1 MDFTF
6 NTLERLVSTGL
17 FLFFVLISDDVHA
30 LTPKYHIEK
39 IEIIGLNKT
48 KNYIIEREI
57 LHPLDASLD
66 SSIANLDRNRIFNLG
81 LFDNVSWRLIT
92 LENGNST
99 LQYLMIE
106 SINKTPPL
114 VFPGYEEERGWFLN
128 GLLIMKNFQGKN
140 RTFKIEGSI
149 GNQKR
154 IEFFLSDPWIF
165 GNHISLST
173 FLEINSYK
181 HLFLDREIDI
191 KTLKM
196 SFGKWY
202 GEKLKMRISP
212 ALTQKSYINSI
223 DTLNYSYFTPE
234 LNLEFD
240 TRDIFWNPRRGIR
253 IIQTIV
259 PMIGENSFYIWNQSL
274 SIYIPSYFN
283 ITLALNTTIQKKYG
297 YRNDVWINYFGNS
310 FNIRGWKLPE
320 KKSASNNYRFG
331 HDYVF
336 STLELRKLMI
346 ADNIKGGLSKGVSIV
361 AFIDGGFIDSTWK
374 RLNKNKF
381 MGGVGFGI
389 RLPLPVLQSLRI
401 DIGWGFR
408 NEMFNSK
415 PSLHFAIQQKF

>member
-30 LTPKYHIEK
+30 LTPKHHIEK

-57 LHPLDASLD
+57 LHPLNASLD

-173 FLEINSYK
+173 FLEVNSYD
-181 HLFLDREIDI
+181 HLFLNRNINI
-191 KTLKM
+191 KRFKL

-202 GEKLKMRISP
+202 GEKLKFKISP
-212 ALTQKSYINSI
+212 TLTQKFFMNSI
-223 DTLNYSYFTPE
+223 DTLSYNYFAPE
-234 LNLEFD
+234 LNFEFD
-240 TRDIFWNPRRGIR
+240 SRDIYWNPKRGFR
-253 IIQTIV
+253 AIQAVV
-259 PMIGENSFYIWNQSL
+259 PMLGENSFYVWQQSF
-274 SIYIPSYFN
+274 SIYIPISTN
-283 ITLALNTTIQKKYG
+283 TTLATNMTFQKKYG
-297 YRNDVWINYFGNS
+297 HMNDVWINYFGNS
-310 FNIRGWKLPE
+310 FNIRGWRLPE
-320 KKSASNNYRFG
+320 EKSASNYYRFG
-331 HDYVF
+331 HDFVF
-336 STLELRKLMI
+336 SSVELRRLI
-346 ADNIKGGLSKGVSIV
+346 IKEDRRSGVSKELSAV
-361 AFIDGGFIDSTWK
+361 FFIDGGFIEPIWK
-374 RLNKNKF
+374 RLNEDRF

-389 RLPLPVLQSLRI
+389 RIPVPVLQSLRV
-401 DIGWGFR
+401 DVGWGYR
-408 NEMFNSK
+408 YKRFNKK
-415 PSLHFAIQQKF
+415 PVLHFAIQQKF

>member
-1 MDFTF
+1 MNF
-6 NTLERLVSTGL
+6 NFNILERLVSTGL
-17 FLFFVLISDDVHA
+17 FLFSVIISNDLHA
-30 LTPKYHIEK
+30 LTSKQYVEK

-48 KNYIIEREI
+48 KSYIIEREI
-57 LHPLDASLD
+57 LHPLNANLD

-81 LFDNVSWRLIT
+81 LFNNVSWRLMP
-92 LENGNST
+92 LENGNSI

-114 VFPGYEEERGWFLN
+114 IFPGYEEERGWFLN

-140 RTFKIEGSI
+140 RTFKIEGSV

-181 HLFLDREIDI
+181 HLFLNREIDI
-191 KTLKM
+191 KTLRM

-212 ALTQKSYINSI
+212 ALTQKSYLNSI
-223 DTLNYSYFTPE
+223 DTLNYNYFIPE

-240 TRDIFWNPRRGIR
+240 TRDIFWNPKRGVR

-259 PMIGENSFYIWNQSL
+259 PMIGENSFHIWKQSF

-283 ITLALNTTIQKKYG
+283 TTLALNTTIQRKNG
-297 YRNDVWINYFGNS
+297 YKDDVWITYFGNS

-336 STLELRKLMI
+336 STLELRKLI
-346 ADNIKGGLSKGVSIV
+346 IEDNIKSGLSKGVSIV
-361 AFIDGGFIDSTWK
+361 AFIDGGFINSTWK
-374 RLNKNKF
+374 RLNENKF

-389 RLPLPVLQSLRI
+389 RIPLPVLQSLRI

-408 NEMFNSK
+408 NEMFNPK

>member
-1 MDFTF
+1 MLSVT
-6 NTLERLVSTGL
+6 
-17 FLFFVLISDDVHA
+17 ISNDVHA
-30 LTPKYHIEK
+30 LTSKHYVEK

-48 KNYIIEREI
+48 KSYIIEREI
-57 LHPLDASLD
+57 LHPLNANLD

-81 LFDNVSWRLIT
+81 LFNNVSWRLMP
-92 LENGNST
+92 LENGNSI

-212 ALTQKSYINSI
+212 ALTQKSYMNST
-223 DTLNYSYFTPE
+223 DTLNYNYFTPE

-240 TRDIFWNPRRGIR
+240 TRDIFWNPKRGVR

-259 PMIGENSFYIWNQSL
+259 PMIGENSFHIWNQSL
-274 SIYIPSYFN
+274 SIYTPSYFN
-283 ITLALNTTIQKKYG
+283 TTLALNTTIQRKYG
-297 YRNDVWINYFGNS
+297 YQDDVWITYFGNS

-331 HDYVF
+331 HNYVF
-336 STLELRKLMI
+336 SSLELRKLI
-346 ADNIKGGLSKGVSIV
+346 GADNIRSRLSKGVSIV
-361 AFIDGGFIDSTWK
+361 AFIDGGFIDSNWK

-381 MGGVGFGI
+381 MGGVGLGM
-389 RLPLPVLQSLRI
+389 RLPLPVLESLRI
-401 DIGWGFR
+401 DLGWGFR
-408 NEMFNSK
+408 NKILNPK

>member
-1 MDFTF
+1 MNFIS
-6 NTLERLVSTGL
+6 NILKRPVLTGL
-17 FLFFVLISDDVHA
+17 FLFFLLISDDILA
-30 LTPKYHIEK
+30 SPPKHHIEK
-39 IEIIGLNKT
+39 IEIIGLDKT

-57 LHPLDASLD
+57 LHPLNANLD

-81 LFDNVSWRLIT
+81 LFDKVSWRLLP
-92 LENGNST
+92 LENGNSI

-154 IEFFLSDPWIF
+154 IELFLSDPWIF
-165 GNHISLST
+165 GNHISLSS

-181 HLFLDREIDI
+181 HLFLNRQIDI
-191 KTLKM
+191 KTFKM

-202 GEKLKMRISP
+202 GEKLKIRISP
-212 ALTQKSYINSI
+212 ALTQKNYMNSI
-223 DTLNYSYFTPE
+223 DTLSYNYFTPE
-234 LNLEFD
+234 LNFEFD
-240 TRDIFWNPRRGIR
+240 TRDIFWNPKKGVR
-253 IIQTIV
+253 IIQSVV
-259 PMIGENSFYIWNQSL
+259 PMIGENSFYVWNQSL
-274 SIYIPSYFN
+274 SFYIPSYFN
-283 ITLALNTTIQKKYG
+283 TTLALNTTIQRKYG
-297 YRNDVWINYFGNS
+297 YKNDAWIDYFGNS

-320 KKSASNNYRFG
+320 KKALSNDFRFG

-336 STLELRKLMI
+336 STIELRKLI
-346 ADNIKGGLSKGVSIV
+346 ITDKTRVGLSKGVSIV
-361 AFIDGGFIDSTWK
+361 AFFDGGFIESNMNK
-374 RLNKNKF
+374 LNKNKF

-401 DIGWGFR
+401 DIGWGLR
-408 NEMFNSK
+408 NDKFNQK